1 MPRKKNKKSKL
12 IDLTKLE
19 IVDRFTPSII
29 KNLTELLKNCWDH
42 PVHIPSGKW
51 FIIKKGIS
59 VLAAGQLD
67 ENNTLWNLCTN
78 KKYRGNGLAR
88 KIIHAML
95 NKICKE
101 KGVMSLFVDSSSP
114 KSWYEHLG
122 FKTINREDERED
134 EREEW
139 SEYERIE
146 YAHRPDV
153 EKMSRYACSFKQL
166 DSFCDN
172 NSFTLDVSNG
182 PTPDKTGRGS
192 NFQCGH
198 TLPKRQRRKRGCR
211 DAKPFSFRMEKHL
224 QDLYEKKYSNL
235 NTVTK
240 RVTDDAN
247 LIHNISQ
254 FLEDDSLSTAAS
266 KAGKETRQIDKKKTV
281 LRDQGMR
288 LMQNALDGIFSTD
301 DQISETA
308 FKQFKSYVDP
318 PSKNPRNYD
327 LLSPNTIVKAVFD
340 KKDQYRSGH
349 DDSDTYDGFD
359 EYGIPL
365 NNIHAQGY
373 KKLRD
378 FYTTRTDS
386 EGKEY
391 YNITKSDH
399 NTYHKPELYTANISP
414 RLRRER
420 LFVYIT
426 DLLRNVNIYPIT
438 KDSSIIK
445 LIEEIGSKPDKDSV
459 SQPVQL
465 FLYHY
470 LDSIGRT
477 GRNYGDEY
485 VSTGIKK
492 FNDRLDKIKV
502 CLGKILDAQVPF
514 IDDIFSVDGM
524 RDPEG
529 YKPIGDFRTYGSE
542 VPIEF
547 VIRLPSD
554 FMFQYLINKGVDLGP
569 RDQYGQDILFMI
581 TGWGTTTQLN
591 LLYDHFEKNGNG
603 VEFLRGQ
610 IDDSG
615 KKYPNYDSH
624 DKPSN
629 TNGLK
634 FGRVFTKELFH
645 KRGGDSPLLIASF
658 KCRLEMVKEFVK
670 LSLPATCTQAQ
681 RYNFMNQR
689 NAHMCTPLIA
699 SMYKNICGSRRDLN
713 RDSNYDLLPAKQ
725 VELVKFLIE
734 NGADPNLGEQISGNA
749 GDYTKR
755 TRRKLGP
762 STGAREYNKHTP
774 LMLALFE
781 QRFGNFNMSV
791 EWARFLVD
799 HGASVLQLDNKKQ
812 IITFSTKD
820 ARAKNKERT
829 GRLTLHGAAENLRR
843 RNTYHVSMSVPEME
857 ILATTVDA
865 ELANTN
871 DYIPIVCKSNTI
883 CRPRLLLK
891 KTIPLLADPLYTTW
905 DMGNATLGLYISHE
919 KEKSSYTRM
928 WGSGSFGGGSDI
940 GILDEENIGRYPKRN
955 FSSMKNCEDEIRIR
969 SKNDII
975 NWLIDKA
982 GSMGD
987 PRINSLLESIKNQI
1001 ADIGSKTGVLQP
1013 KWRQSIARVPE
1024 IEWGKNRFRMRGQKK
1039 GKKQGKKQGKKS
1051 GRKPKKIKPRKR
1063 RATKP
1068 KPARKK
1074 IHKNQL
1080 IVDNILAQTC
1090 KKIPEGVTHCLVQT
1104 RKGTHYVPIVKTNGK
1119 CKLDIKGHPG
1129 IDMTNRCGKD
1139 ITEDLNFHSA
1149 TAKKQWDKVCKY
1161 DSDGYLMNSDN
1172 ACMTK
1177 KKSSC
1182 NVMFRM
1188 KNEDTTEQEIK
1199 VRAKVLSIDE
1209 LASQVADF
1217 VGSAITEVSH
1227 SVATKQYSETRTH
1240 ENLLKNGGMFLI
1252 QECLDGILSGNDD
1265 VSNESYNNFKKYVN
1279 PPKDGQRENY
1289 NLFSDKVI
1297 VRAIFNESDVQVK
1310 NEKRRRGKTIELK
1323 NKKKLIHYF
1332 KDVPNVRGKPYFHA
1346 ESRHTNQRDEQ
1357 EENHNLDLLNGVKS
1371 DLYIAQIPA
1380 KIRRERVLSYIIHL
1394 LRNVGPEGK
1403 ITSKN
1408 LKDFRNGMKGVFSKP
1423 MVLFLDI
1430 LIRPT
1435 THSLLTT
1442 AFYTGISDTRR
1453 ERCYT
1458 DTGLIDVCREKL
1470 KERLKLMKLCL
1481 DITIDKDKIDV
1492 NKMIWKNGSRS
1503 PEGFNLDHTFL
1514 PPIRGGKAQIVE
1526 AMYGAQAAIPII
1538 KAINAH
1544 SDFVFEYLISNTNTN
1559 LGYKDDGGQGILFTI
1574 MWKGTVEQLNLLYDH
1589 YQKIG
1594 KGAEFL
1600 RGQIDDNGNKYP
1612 NYDAHCKKTDPG
1624 IIATDIYI
1632 YNMAATEEIYHKRG
1646 SDCPLL
1652 MACYGG
1658 RINIIKEFVRLAF
1671 PLDRITREQKYE
1683 VMNQQNA
1690 NFMTPLTTAM
1700 DCMMYNK
1707 KPCKYFHRRV
1717 TYDTGIE
1724 NGEERPLD
1732 SVYTSLSARQVF
1744 LIEFLIKN
1752 GADPNL
1758 GHADGLPDTLR
1769 QIEAHNV
1776 RPTGA
1781 RIYNMNTPLMTAV
1794 YAPERY
1800 GGYDN
1805 AYDLARLLVDNN
1817 ASVLQMN
1824 NKKELI
1830 TLSTNDAREA
1840 YQKMINDN
1848 PGSNKVIWSV
1858 EALELFAINR
1868 EVIKNKTTDY
1878 IPIVCQRDSLCRV
1891 FNIADRDTWKR
1902 QNTGHYTRVIYSQL
1916 HKDHTNVEIPTED
1929 DVLKELL
1936 HTQLLKNKKWYTDD
1950 PIEVIL
1956 DWENIGC
1963 RKKSDEFLRC
1973 LSWHGRDTEDEKY
1986 FKLANE
1992 EGPDVKI
1999 GLYLTVMRG
2008 NKAPR
2013 TCGSE
2018 MDGLNKLSDRYGKP
2032 DEFNKLRNFT
2042 KKRAGMST
2050 GKTATKALKY
2060 LDREGKNDILNWLR
2074 RKVVDTPS
2082 HATAD
2087 RLGLLL
2093 DSIKNQIK
2101 RIGTAG
2107 DPLQKEWTSSIA
2119 GVRKINWYMKF
2130 HMNPNRKKRRNR
2142 NKKSIKKRRMK
2153 CKKSLKK
2160 RSIKRKKSIKKSTL
2174 RKPGKN
2180 RRKRIPLKKLVAM
2193 PLRNVEVGRVPI
2205 SVGRGHNVTISGLIN
2220 CIGVIITQYSS
2231 ETGAPVSVIAGHF
2244 ETPKMYDSAKHTL
2257 TKAGEKFATRIVNLI
2272 HKINTDLQTTVQFF
2286 YGDSDPSRIVSSKVI
2301 GKIPN
2306 DTGEAFSALKE
2317 KLGLHHVKLEPIVGR
2332 NKSKITIRIPR

>member
-1 MPRKKNKKSKL
+1 MPRKKNKKSRL
-12 IDLTKLE
+12 LGLTKLK
-19 IVDRFTPSII
+19 ILKRFTPSII
-29 KNLTELLKNCWDH
+29 KKLTNLLKNCWEH
-42 PVHIPSGKW
+42 PVHIPYGKW
-51 FIIKKGIS
+51 FIIKKGRS

-78 KKYRGNGLAR
+78 KKYRGNGLAK

-95 NKICKE
+95 NKICRE

-114 KSWYEHLG
+114 KSWYERLG
-122 FKTINREDERED
+122 FETTMMDDGERLK
-134 EREEW
+134 
-139 SEYERIE
+139 

-153 EKMSRYACSFKQL
+153 EKMSRYACSFKRHN
-166 DSFCDN
+166 SFSFNDAHQSDN
-172 NSFTLDVSNG
+172 NAHQSDNNA
-182 PTPDKTGRGS
+182 PTPGGPMSDV
-192 NFQCGH
+192 
-198 TLPKRQRRKRGCR
+198 
-211 DAKPFSFRMEKHL
+211 SFRMKKDEL
-224 QDLYEKKYSNL
+224 QQKYQERYGARDAAIQNVLGDQNL
-235 NTVTK
+235 V
-240 RVTDDAN
+240 N
-247 LIHNISQ
+247 LLSE
-254 FLEDDSLSTAAS
+254 FTGEAAVSTAAS

-340 KKDQYRSGH
+340 KKDQYISGH

-386 EGKEY
+386 EGEEY

-438 KDSSIIK
+438 KDSSIIE
-445 LIEEIGSKPDKDSV
+445 LVEEIGSKPDKDIV
-459 SQPVQL
+459 SPPVQL

-470 LDSIGRT
+470 LGSIDRT

-529 YKPIGDFRTYGSE
+529 YKPIGDFRTFSE

-581 TGWGTTTQLN
+581 TGFGNTTQLK
-591 LLYDHFEKNGNG
+591 LLYDHYEKNGNG
-603 VEFLRGQ
+603 VKFLRGQ

-624 DKPSN
+624 NKPSN

-634 FGRVFTKELFH
+634 FDRVFTKELFH

-670 LSLPATCTQAQ
+670 LSLPATSTQAQ

-699 SMYKNICGSRRDLN
+699 SMYQNICFLTSAN
-713 RDSNYDLLPAKQ
+713 RDSNYDLFPAKQ

-734 NGADPNLGEQISGNA
+734 NGADPNLGEQISGIA
-749 GDYTKR
+749 GDYKR
-755 TRRKLGP
+755 KTRRKWKKNREGR

-774 LMLALFE
+774 LMIALFE
-781 QRFGNFNMSV
+781 QRFGDFNMSV

-820 ARAKNKERT
+820 ARAKNNE
-829 GRLTLHGAAENLRR
+829 
-843 RNTYHVSMSVPEME
+843 RNTLNANVNRRAAYVAEME

-871 DYIPIVCKSNTI
+871 DYIPIVCKSMRNTI
-883 CRPRLLLK
+883 CRPRLFLK
-891 KTIPLLADPLYTTW
+891 KTIALLANPRYSDIHPE
-905 DMGNATLGLYISHE
+905 NAILGLYISHE
-919 KEKSSYTRM
+919 YKNGFFTRM
-928 WGSGSFGGGSDI
+928 WGSGSFGGSSDI

-955 FSSMKNCEDEIRIR
+955 FSSMKNCEEEIRIR

-982 GSMGD
+982 GSIGD

-1001 ADIGSKTGVLQP
+1001 ADIGSKNGVLQH
-1013 KWRQSIARVPE
+1013 KWTSSIARVPE
-1024 IEWGKNRFRMRGQKK
+1024 IEWGKNRFRMQ
-1039 GKKQGKKQGKKS
+1039 GKKQGKKQVTKS

-1068 KPARKK
+1068 KPERKK

-1080 IVDNILAQTC
+1080 IVNNILSQTC

-1119 CKLDIKGHPG
+1119 CKLDIKGHPR

-1139 ITEDLNFHSA
+1139 ITEDLNFHST
-1149 TAKKQWDKVCKY
+1149 TAKKQWDKACKY

-1188 KNEDTTEQEIK
+1188 NNEENKEEIEA
-1199 VRAKVLSIDE
+1199 RSKVLSIDE
-1209 LASQVADF
+1209 LVSLVADLA
-1217 VGSAITEVSH
+1217 GSTITEAGH
-1227 SVATKQYSETRTH
+1227 SVTATHHTETRTR

-1252 QECLDGILSGNDD
+1252 QECLDGILSGNDV
-1265 VSNESYNNFKKYVN
+1265 VSNESYIKFKKYVN

-1289 NLFSDKVI
+1289 NLFSDNVV
-1297 VRAIFNESDVQVK
+1297 VRAIFNASDLLFP
-1310 NEKRRRGKTIELK
+1310 GSLK
-1323 NKKKLIHYF
+1323 NKKKLKHYF
-1332 KDVPNVRGKPYFHA
+1332 KYVPDFTTKAKYTDAGVTCTLSDSTGRVVYEGEGDQLFQDIVPHLTGVYYVQYRWEDDSGKIIEPELQEIHLRKPYFHA
-1346 ESRHTNQRDEQ
+1346 ESRLTNQRGETKEDSS
-1357 EENHNLDLLNGVKS
+1357 LDLLAGVKS
-1371 DLYIAQIPA
+1371 NLYIAQIPA

-1394 LRNVGPEGK
+1394 LRNVGPEGE
-1403 ITSKN
+1403 IASKN
-1408 LKDFRNGMKGVFSKP
+1408 IKDFRKGMKGVFSKP
-1423 MVLFLDI
+1423 MVLFLMS
-1430 LIRPT
+1430 RQE
-1435 THSLLTT
+1435 
-1442 AFYTGISDTRR
+1442 AQGKKRK
-1453 ERCYT
+1453 CYT

-1492 NKMIWKNGSRS
+1492 NKKIWAKGSRS

-1514 PPIRGGKAQIVE
+1514 RKAKLKE
-1526 AMYGAQAAIPII
+1526 SMYGVIPNIPII

-1559 LGYKDDGGQGILFTI
+1559 LGYKDAAGQDILFI
-1574 MWKGTVEQLNLLYDH
+1574 LMWKGTVKQLNLLYDH

-1600 RGQIDDNGNKYP
+1600 RGQIDDNGDKYP
-1612 NYDAHCKKTDPG
+1612 NYDAHCKKSDPG
-1624 IIATDIYI
+1624 VRETG
-1632 YNMAATEEIYHKRG
+1632 NMAATEEIYHKRG

-1652 MACYGG
+1652 MACYEG
-1658 RINIIKEFVRLAF
+1658 RLNMVKEFVRLAL
-1671 PLDRITREQKYE
+1671 PLDRTTREQKYE

-1690 NFMTPLTTAM
+1690 NFMTPLTTSM
-1700 DCMMYNK
+1700 DCMTYNE
-1707 KPCKYFHRRV
+1707 KPCKYFHRRMPYGSV
-1717 TYDTGIE
+1717 YNPRTDS
-1724 NGEERPLD
+1724 RPLD
-1732 SVYTSLSARQVF
+1732 DVYTSLSARQVE

-1758 GHADGLPDTLR
+1758 GYADGDVETHALTH
-1769 QIEAHNV
+1769 AHNV

-1781 RIYNMNTPLMTAV
+1781 RIYNMNTPLMKAV
-1794 YAPERY
+1794 YTPGRY
-1800 GGYDN
+1800 DSDDN

-1840 YQKMINDN
+1840 YQKTIKNT
-1848 PGSNKVIWSV
+1848 NKVMWSL

-1868 EVIKNKTTDY
+1868 EVIKNKTTAF

-1891 FNIADRDTWKR
+1891 FDFDDTDTWKPVEDGLER
-1902 QNTGHYTRVIYSQL
+1902 RLKRVIYSQL
-1916 HKDHTNVEIPTED
+1916 HKDFTDAEIPED
-1929 DVLKELL
+1929 RDLEEFL
-1936 HTQLLKNKKWYTDD
+1936 QNKKWYTDD

-1963 RKKSDEFLRC
+1963 RKDREFLRC
-1973 LSWHGRDTEDEKY
+1973 PSLQGDTEYEKY

-1999 GLYLTVMRG
+1999 GLYLTIMRG
-2008 NKAPR
+2008 R

-2018 MDGLNKLSDRYGKP
+2018 MDGLNKISDRYGKP
-2032 DEFNKLRNFT
+2032 GTNTFNKLRHFT
-2042 KKRAGMST
+2042 KKRVST
-2050 GKTATKALKY
+2050 TPALKY
-2060 LDREGKNDILNWLR
+2060 LDDVGKHDILNHLR
-2074 RKVVDTPS
+2074 IKLDETRV
-2082 HATAD
+2082 HNTAE
-2087 RLGLLL
+2087 RLELLL

-2130 HMNPNRKKRRNR
+2130 RMNPNRKKR
-2142 NKKSIKKRRMK
+2142 SMK

-2160 RSIKRKKSIKKSTL
+2160 RRNRSKKSLKKRSMKRKKSLKKSV
-2174 RKPGKN
+2174 RRQPDKN
-2180 RRKRIPLKKLVAM
+2180 RRKRISLKNLVAM

-2317 KLGLHHVKLEPIVGR
+2317 KLGLQHVKLEPIVGR
-2332 NKSKITIRIPR
+2332 NKSKITIRIPH